1 MNNLWNDDLTQSI
14 ASTVSDVLEGK
25 IKVEEM
31 NPKDHVKQN
40 KDGGYDVF
48 DGKGNVA
55 KTFGKK
61 EEAEGYAVKNHDALM
76 AAGKEVDEVA
86 EPEAKGEKEFKAK
99 HKVKKSGD
107 KEDGT
112 NMKEE
117 ITISIDYVHKI
128 EEKLK
133 PGKGKDTID
142 VDYIG
147 DKDLTKKLESKFKV
161 KIKQTGSTTA
171 DIMGEK
177 KNILA
182 FVQSDAYMMDDA
194 DIKDLYPELLE
205 GVSPE
210 MADELPAAGK
220 ETGYMGED
228 EHDLSPAQK
237 KYQAFFKKA
246 LKKFGAESPADLD
259 DDKKKEFFNYIDK
272 NYKSVD
278 ESVEESLEECLE
290 RLTEK
295 MTVPKPPM
303 KGYLLKGFS
312 GKFKLAQSA
321 TDDKNYSKE
330 VINDFKKA
338 IKLTDSFLKVL
349 KLKPVPAIYVGPKDT
364 AKENGLKVGSFDSNF
379 AIDLYPGFSKNVKAS
394 DSEMDFDLSGL
405 VKELGKLKSFGNF
418 RGDFDANWDK

>member
-1 MNNLWNDDLTQSI
+1 MNNLWNDDLTLSI

-61 EEAEGYAVKNHDALM
+61 EEAEGYAIKNHDALM

-117 ITISIDYVHKI
+117 ITISIDYMHKI
-128 EEKLK
+128 DEKLK
-133 PGKGKDTID
+133 PGKGKETID

-147 DKDLTKKLESKFKV
+147 DKGLTKKLESKFKV
-161 KIKQTGSTTA
+161 KIKPTGSTTA
-171 DIMGEK
+171 DITGEK
-177 KNILA
+177 KNILS
-182 FVQSDAYMMDDA
+182 FMKSDAYMMDDG
-194 DIKDLYPELLE
+194 DIEELFPELLE
-205 GVSPE
+205 SVSPE

-259 DDKKKEFFNYIDK
+259 DEKKKEFFNYIDK

-278 ESVEESLEECLE
+278 ESITE
-290 RLTEK
+290 RFK
-295 MTVPKPPM
+295 AKPPM
-303 KGYLLKGFS
+303 AGMHLTGFEGKLKLNQQS
-312 GKFKLAQSA
+312 GHEDNHSDA
-321 TDDKNYSKE
+321 
-330 VINDFKKA
+330 VIKDFKAAVK
-338 IKLTDSFLKVL
+338 IVDKHLKKLGMKS
-349 KLKPVPAIYVGPKDT
+349 VPEVFVGPKDV
-364 AKENGLKVGSFDSNF
+364 AKEKGVKVGAFASDF
-379 AIDLYPGFSKNVKAS
+379 AISVYPGFRDGPKLPSGKK
-394 DSEMDFDLSGL
+394 DSEINLDPM
-405 VKELGKLKSFGNF
+405 VAELGKLKSFVNF
-418 RGDFDANWDK
+418 PRSDWSDNWDK

>member
-1 MNNLWNDDLTQSI
+1 MNNLWNDDLTLSI

-48 DGKGNVA
+48 DGKGNIA

-61 EEAEGYAVKNHDALM
+61 EEAEGYAIKNHDALM

-117 ITISIDYVHKI
+117 ITISIDYMHKI
-128 EEKLK
+128 DEKLK
-133 PGKGKDTID
+133 PGKGKETID

-147 DKDLTKKLESKFKV
+147 DKGLTKKLESKFKV
-161 KIKQTGSTTA
+161 KIKPTGSTTA
-171 DIMGEK
+171 DITGEK
-177 KNILA
+177 KNILS
-182 FVQSDAYMMDDA
+182 FMKSDAYMMDDG
-194 DIKDLYPELLE
+194 DIEELFPELLE
-205 GVSPE
+205 SVSPE

-259 DDKKKEFFNYIDK
+259 DEKKKEFFNYIDK

-278 ESVEESLEECLE
+278 ESITE
-290 RLTEK
+290 RFK
-295 MTVPKPPM
+295 AKPPM
-303 KGYLLKGFS
+303 AGMHLTGFEGKLKLNQQS
-312 GKFKLAQSA
+312 GHEDNHSDA
-321 TDDKNYSKE
+321 
-330 VINDFKKA
+330 VIKDFKAAVK
-338 IKLTDSFLKVL
+338 IVDKHLKKLGMKS
-349 KLKPVPAIYVGPKDT
+349 VPEVFVGPKDV
-364 AKENGLKVGSFDSNF
+364 AKEKGVKVGAFASDF
-379 AIDLYPGFSKNVKAS
+379 AISVYPGFRDGPKLPSGKK
-394 DSEMDFDLSGL
+394 DSEINLDPM
-405 VKELGKLKSFGNF
+405 VAELGKLKSFVNF
-418 RGDFDANWDK
+418 PRSDWSDNWDK

>member
-1 MNNLWNDDLTQSI
+1 MNNLWNDDLTRSI
-14 ASTVSDVLEGK
+14 ADSVRNVLEGK

-31 NPKDHVKQN
+31 DPKDHVKQN
-40 KDGGYDVF
+40 KEGGYDVF

-55 KTFGKK
+55 KSFGKK

-76 AAGKEVDEVA
+76 SAGKADKEVEEVA

-117 ITISIDYVHKI
+117 ITISIDYMHKI
-128 EEKLK
+128 DEKLK

-205 GVSPE
+205 AMSPE
-210 MADELPAAGK
+210 MKDELPAAGK

-278 ESVEESLEECLE
+278 ESITE
-290 RLTEK
+290 RFK
-295 MTVPKPPM
+295 AKPPM
-303 KGYLLKGFS
+303 AGMHLTGFE
-312 GKFKLAQSA
+312 GKLKLAQQSGHEDNHSDA
-321 TDDKNYSKE
+321 
-330 VINDFKKA
+330 VIKDFKAAVK
-338 IKLTDSFLKVL
+338 IVDNHLKKLGMKS
-349 KLKPVPAIYVGPKDT
+349 VPAVFVGPKDV
-364 AKENGLKVGSFDSNF
+364 AKEKGVKVGAFSSDF
-379 AIDLYPGFSKNVKAS
+379 AISVYPGFRDGPKLPSGKKAS
-394 DSEMDFDLSGL
+394 EINLDPM
-405 VKELGKLKSFGNF
+405 VAELGKLKSFVKF
-418 RGDFDANWDK
+418 PKSDWSDNWDK

>member
-1 MNNLWNDDLTQSI
+1 MNNLWNDDLTLSI

-61 EEAEGYAVKNHDALM
+61 EEAEGYAIKNHDALM

-117 ITISIDYVHKI
+117 ITISIDYMHKI
-128 EEKLK
+128 DEKLK
-133 PGKGKDTID
+133 PGKGKETID

-147 DKDLTKKLESKFKV
+147 DKGLTKKLESKFKV
-161 KIKQTGSTTA
+161 KIKPTGSTTA
-171 DIMGEK
+171 DITGEK
-177 KNILA
+177 KNILS
-182 FVQSDAYMMDDA
+182 FMKSDAYMMDDG
-194 DIKDLYPELLE
+194 DIEELFPELLE
-205 GVSPE
+205 SVSPE

-259 DDKKKEFFNYIDK
+259 DEKKKEFFNYIDK

-278 ESVEESLEECLE
+278 ESITE
-290 RLTEK
+290 RFK
-295 MTVPKPPM
+295 AKPPM
-303 KGYLLKGFS
+303 AGMHLTGFEGKLKLNQQS
-312 GKFKLAQSA
+312 GHEDNHSDA
-321 TDDKNYSKE
+321 
-330 VINDFKKA
+330 VIKDFKAAVK
-338 IKLTDSFLKVL
+338 IVDKHLKKLGMKS
-349 KLKPVPAIYVGPKDT
+349 VPEVFVGPKDV
-364 AKENGLKVGSFDSNF
+364 AKEKGVKVGAFASDF
-379 AIDLYPGFSKNVKAS
+379 AISVYPGFRDGPKLPSGKR
-394 DSEMDFDLSGL
+394 DSEINLDPM
-405 VKELGKLKSFGNF
+405 VAELGKLKSFVNF
-418 RGDFDANWDK
+418 PRSDWSDNWDK

>member
-1 MNNLWNDDLTQSI
+1 MNNLWNDDLTLSI

-61 EEAEGYAVKNHDALM
+61 EEAEGYAIKNHDALM

-117 ITISIDYVHKI
+117 ITISIDYMHKI
-128 EEKLK
+128 DEKLK
-133 PGKGKDTID
+133 PGKGKETID

-147 DKDLTKKLESKFKV
+147 DKGLTKKLESKFKV

-171 DIMGEK
+171 DITGEK
-177 KNILA
+177 KNILS
-182 FVQSDAYMMDDA
+182 FMKSDAYMMDDG
-194 DIKDLYPELLE
+194 DIEELFPELLE
-205 GVSPE
+205 SVSPE

-259 DDKKKEFFNYIDK
+259 DEKKKEFFNYIDK

-278 ESVEESLEECLE
+278 ESITE
-290 RLTEK
+290 RFK
-295 MTVPKPPM
+295 AKPPM
-303 KGYLLKGFS
+303 AGMHLTGFEGKLKLNQQS
-312 GKFKLAQSA
+312 GHEDNHSDA
-321 TDDKNYSKE
+321 
-330 VINDFKKA
+330 VIKDFKAAVK
-338 IKLTDSFLKVL
+338 IVDKHLKKLGMKS
-349 KLKPVPAIYVGPKDT
+349 VPEVFVGPKDV
-364 AKENGLKVGSFDSNF
+364 AKEKGVKVGAFASDF
-379 AIDLYPGFSKNVKAS
+379 AISVYPGFRDGPKLPSGKR
-394 DSEMDFDLSGL
+394 DSEINLDPM
-405 VKELGKLKSFGNF
+405 VAELGKLKSFVNF
-418 RGDFDANWDK
+418 PRSDWSDNWDK

>member
-1 MNNLWNDDLTQSI
+1 MNNLWNDDLTLSI

-61 EEAEGYAVKNHDALM
+61 EEAEGYAIKNHDALM

-117 ITISIDYVHKI
+117 ITISIDYMHKI
-128 EEKLK
+128 DEKLK
-133 PGKGKDTID
+133 PGKGKETID

-147 DKDLTKKLESKFKV
+147 DKGLTKKLESKFKV

-171 DIMGEK
+171 DITGEK
-177 KNILA
+177 KNILS
-182 FVQSDAYMMDDA
+182 FMKSDAYMMDDG
-194 DIKDLYPELLE
+194 DIEELFPELLE
-205 GVSPE
+205 SVSPE

-220 ETGYMGED
+220 ETGYMDED

-259 DDKKKEFFNYIDK
+259 DEKKKEFFNYIDK

-278 ESVEESLEECLE
+278 ESITE
-290 RLTEK
+290 RFK
-295 MTVPKPPM
+295 AKPPM
-303 KGYLLKGFS
+303 AGMHLTGFEGKLKLNQQS
-312 GKFKLAQSA
+312 GHEDNHSDA
-321 TDDKNYSKE
+321 
-330 VINDFKKA
+330 VIKDFKAAVK
-338 IKLTDSFLKVL
+338 IVDKHLKKLGMKS
-349 KLKPVPAIYVGPKDT
+349 VPEVFVGPKDV
-364 AKENGLKVGSFDSNF
+364 AKEKGVKVGAFASDF
-379 AIDLYPGFSKNVKAS
+379 AISVYPGFRDGPKLPSGKK
-394 DSEMDFDLSGL
+394 DSEINLDPM
-405 VKELGKLKSFGNF
+405 VAELGKLKSFVNF
-418 RGDFDANWDK
+418 PRSDWSDNWDK

>member
-1 MNNLWNDDLTQSI
+1 MNNLWNDDLTLSI

-40 KDGGYDVF
+40 KNGGYDVF

-61 EEAEGYAVKNHDALM
+61 EEAEGYAIKNHDALM

-117 ITISIDYVHKI
+117 ITISIDYMHKI
-128 EEKLK
+128 DEKLK
-133 PGKGKDTID
+133 PGKGKETID

-147 DKDLTKKLESKFKV
+147 DKGLTKKLESKFKV
-161 KIKQTGSTTA
+161 KIKPTGSTTA
-171 DIMGEK
+171 DITGEK
-177 KNILA
+177 KNILS
-182 FVQSDAYMMDDA
+182 FMKSDAYMMDDG
-194 DIKDLYPELLE
+194 DIEELFPELLE
-205 GVSPE
+205 SVSPE

-259 DDKKKEFFNYIDK
+259 DEKKKEFFNYIDK

-278 ESVEESLEECLE
+278 ESITE
-290 RLTEK
+290 RFK
-295 MTVPKPPM
+295 AKPPM
-303 KGYLLKGFS
+303 AGMHLTGFEGKLKLNQQS
-312 GKFKLAQSA
+312 GHEDNHSDA
-321 TDDKNYSKE
+321 
-330 VINDFKKA
+330 VIKDFKAAVK
-338 IKLTDSFLKVL
+338 IVDKHLKKLGMKS
-349 KLKPVPAIYVGPKDT
+349 VPEVFVGPKDV
-364 AKENGLKVGSFDSNF
+364 AKEKGVKVGAFASDF
-379 AIDLYPGFSKNVKAS
+379 AISVYPGFRDGPKLPSGKK
-394 DSEMDFDLSGL
+394 DSEINLDPM
-405 VKELGKLKSFGNF
+405 VAELGKLKSFVNF
-418 RGDFDANWDK
+418 PRSDWSDNWDK

>member
-1 MNNLWNDDLTQSI
+1 MNNLWNDDLTLSI

-61 EEAEGYAVKNHDALM
+61 EEAEGYAIKNHDALM

-117 ITISIDYVHKI
+117 ITISIDYMHKI
-128 EEKLK
+128 DEKLK
-133 PGKGKDTID
+133 PGKGKSTID

-147 DKDLTKKLESKFKV
+147 DKGLTKKLESKFKV

-171 DIMGEK
+171 DITGEK
-177 KNILA
+177 KNILS
-182 FVQSDAYMMDDA
+182 FMKSDAYMMDDG
-194 DIKDLYPELLE
+194 DIEELFPELLE
-205 GVSPE
+205 SVSPE

-220 ETGYMGED
+220 ETGYMD
-228 EHDLSPAQK
+228 EEEKDLSPAQK

-259 DDKKKEFFNYIDK
+259 DEKKKEFFNYIDK

-278 ESVEESLEECLE
+278 ESITE
-290 RLTEK
+290 RFK
-295 MTVPKPPM
+295 AKPPM
-303 KGYLLKGFS
+303 AGMHLTGFEGKLKLNQQS
-312 GKFKLAQSA
+312 GHEDNHSDA
-321 TDDKNYSKE
+321 
-330 VINDFKKA
+330 VIKDFKAAVK
-338 IKLTDSFLKVL
+338 IVDKHLKKLGMKS
-349 KLKPVPAIYVGPKDT
+349 VPEVFVGPKDV
-364 AKENGLKVGSFDSNF
+364 AKEKGVKVGAFASDF
-379 AIDLYPGFSKNVKAS
+379 AISVYPGFRDGPKLPSGKR
-394 DSEMDFDLSGL
+394 DSEINLDPM
-405 VKELGKLKSFGNF
+405 VAELGKLKSFVNF
-418 RGDFDANWDK
+418 PRSDWSDNWDK